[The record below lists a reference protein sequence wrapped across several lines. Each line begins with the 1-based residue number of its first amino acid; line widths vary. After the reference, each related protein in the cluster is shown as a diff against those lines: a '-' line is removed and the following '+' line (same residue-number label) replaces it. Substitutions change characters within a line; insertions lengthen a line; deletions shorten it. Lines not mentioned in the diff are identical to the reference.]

1 MKRQFFVTGIDTE
14 VGKTVIAAMLTEGLE
29 ADYWKP
35 IQAGDL
41 QHTDTDKVKAW
52 VSNSKTQFWKE
63 AYAFK
68 TPASPHYSAALENVE
83 ISLEKIQLPASSNHL
98 IVEGAGGLMVP
109 LNDQFLIIDLI
120 KKLNL
125 PVVLVSKNYLGSI
138 NHTLLSIEMLQ
149 ASKVSIK
156 GIVFNGEA
164 VPATENYILKYTGI
178 DCLGKIPELKQ
189 ITPSLIHAHGRTLV
203 KNLIS

>member
-164 VPATENYILKYTGI
+164 VPATENYILKYI
-178 DCLGKIPELKQ
+178 D
-189 ITPSLIHAHGRTLV
+189 
-203 KNLIS
+203 